1 MIAPDSAA
9 PSLYLR
15 FRKNIT
21 VKKGEAV
28 TLGHAADLY
37 TEPKL
42 LPEISALVLFRPE
55 EEDGNRLL
63 VDMMLVTRRVKE
75 VVPEMQLVHFGEPHA
90 LIQVMEAER
99 KCHPV
104 LFAAVWLLLFI
115 GSGLAIMNFHE
126 DVSMPA
132 VHGRIYELLTG
143 ERPEHPYWLQIPY
156 SLGIGVGMVLFFNHV
171 FKKKF
176 NEEPSPLEVEM
187 YLYQQSMNQYV
198 GAEEYGKAGHE
209 GGKRPHERDS
219 C

>member
-28 TLGHAADLY
+28 SLGQVADLF
-37 TEPKL
+37 TEPEL
-42 LPEISALVLFRPE
+42 LSRVSSLVLFRPE
-55 EEDGNRLL
+55 EKDGNRLL

-75 VVPEMQLVHFGEPHA
+75 AVPPMQLVHFGEPHA

-198 GAEEYGKAGHE
+198 VAEEYGKTSHKGE
-209 GGKRPHERDS
+209 EQPHERYS
-219 C
+219 G